1 MSFGRIVCVFVPFA
15 LTIAS
20 IITLLVAC
28 LAGVA
33 SKDIYS
39 FQLNTT
45 DFSMS
50 VSDVSSLLSRS
61 EPLPMFER
69 DSAGSAI
76 ESAASSLESSAGT
89 ATTDLKNDFSD
100 LIKTASAALASATS
114 TSDAVSAISN
124 AVSGQNITASDL
136 GLADSYYVSL
146 WNYCSHSNNGTTT
159 CSKSKFDWASNAT
172 KTFESKFEDIVDATG
187 ANATLPT
194 ALKDGMKTFATVSKW
209 TEICFIISF
218 IFLGATIIF
227 GIFANCTRF
236 FSICATLVAVVA
248 ALAVIASASLATGSA
263 AVVVGLAD
271 GSAKKYG
278 VTASFNKHFLINVWL
293 AAAFIIVAVLFWT
306 FSICCCA
313 PDHHKRN
320 RRSGGNNHAENAM
333 PVTQAGGA
341 TAGRGYQR
349 LADPEVPAM
358 SSAYSGAG
366 YGQGET
372 GYSYNNHAAPGSSY
386 EPYKHTAA

>member
-28 LAGVA
+28 LAGIT
-33 SKDIYS
+33 SKDVYS
-39 FQLNTT
+39 FKVNTT

-50 VSDVSSLLSRS
+50 VSDISSLLSRS
-61 EPLPMFER
+61 EPLPLYER
-69 DSAGSAI
+69 DTASSI
-76 ESAASSLESSAGT
+76 ESAASSLESSTGT

-114 TSDAVSAISN
+114 ASDAVSAVTS
-124 AVSGQNITASDL
+124 AVGSQNITAADL
-136 GLADSYYVSL
+136 GLADAYYVSL
-146 WNYCSHSNNGTTT
+146 WNYCEHSNNGTTT
-159 CSKSKFDWASNAT
+159 CSKSKFDWVSNAT
-172 KTFESKFEDIVDATG
+172 SAFESKFEAVVEAAG
-187 ANATLPT
+187 ANATLPS
-194 ALKDGMKTFATVSKW
+194 ALKDGMKTFATVTKW

-218 IFLGATIIF
+218 IFLGATMIF

-263 AVVVGLAD
+263 AVVVGLAE
-271 GSAKKYG
+271 GSAKEYG
-278 VTASFNKHFLINVWL
+278 VTASFNKHFLVNVWL
-293 AAAFIIVAVLFWT
+293 AALFIIAAVLFWT

-313 PDHHKRN
+313 PDHHKRS
-320 RRSGGNNHAENAM
+320 RRGAGNKYAEDAM
-333 PVTQAGGA
+333 PVTQVGA
-341 TAGRGYQR
+341 ATGGRGYQR

-358 SSAYSGAG
+358 SSAYAGAG

-372 GYSYNNHAAPGSSY
+372 GYHYNNNTVPGSSY